1 MLLYPALRETKPCE
15 SRITSALIVLDSL
28 FGASKRVLASSSLP
42 FFSLEERF
50 ASAQAGSR
58 PATALKAKEAFA
70 AKIQVT
76 L

>member
-1 MLLYPALRETKPCE
+1 MLLYPALRETKPRE

-28 FGASKRVLASSSLP
+28 FGASKRVLASSFLS
-42 FFSLEERF
+42 FFSLEERS

-58 PATALKAKEAFA
+58 PATALKAKEAFGA
-70 AKIQVT
+70 QIQVT